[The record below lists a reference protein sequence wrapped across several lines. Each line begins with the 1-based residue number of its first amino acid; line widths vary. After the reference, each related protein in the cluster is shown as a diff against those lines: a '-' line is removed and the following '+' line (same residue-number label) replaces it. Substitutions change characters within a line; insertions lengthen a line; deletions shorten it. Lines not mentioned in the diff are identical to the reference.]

1 MSKLELETHIRL
13 FAVVVYPIRMGDLW
27 VSDFLMIPLRTKL
40 FHPYL
45 RQVFSNGKFLFGS
58 ILCLLCHFISQ
69 EGTVWQKS
77 PETGRSNKAT
87 VTWVE
92 AALQSRIRCPASF
105 FYSVTSFTSIK
116 KIFYLLIHRFGDFT
130 KNEKALNRRGFHFS
144 CIQAMDGHFLCLQ
157 ATKKINSESK
167 REYYCLCPCNWQTT
181 YCRCRRPTLHFYVLI
196 IKSEAMT

>member
-27 VSDFLMIPLRTKL
+27 VSDFLMIPLRRKL

-58 ILCLLCHFISQ
+58 ILYLLFHFISQ
-69 EGTVWQKS
+69 ERTVWKKS
-77 PETGRSNKAT
+77 PETGRSNKTT

-92 AALQSRIRCPASF
+92 AASQSRIQRPASF
-105 FYSVTSFTSIK
+105 FYSVTSITSIK

-130 KNEKALNRRGFHFS
+130 KNEKVLNRRGFHFS
-144 CIQAMDGHFLCLQ
+144 CIQAMDRHFLCLW

-167 REYYCLCPCNWQTT
+167 R
-181 YCRCRRPTLHFYVLI
+181 VLLFV
-196 IKSEAMT
+196 SL